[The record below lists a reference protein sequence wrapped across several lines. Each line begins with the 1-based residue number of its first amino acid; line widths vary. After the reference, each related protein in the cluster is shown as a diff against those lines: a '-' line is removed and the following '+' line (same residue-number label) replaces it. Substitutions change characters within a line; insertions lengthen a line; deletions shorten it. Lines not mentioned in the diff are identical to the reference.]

1 MVDFDGRWV
10 GSTYD
15 RPMESY
21 WLCIV
26 CLSCALHAR
35 MARMTCCITS
45 MRRKKRMAVAPV
57 GSEKKRETTHTHT
70 HRDTQDTQS
79 TDVLGNYLIDI
90 FIIIIFIIVI
100 INVSYFHVWD
110 IFMGCVCQVYFQRI
124 CLFLRF
130 ANSKI
135 QDCYFFKH
143 LIALGKHSPFWYG
156 WNPMLSIGEV

>member
-1 MVDFDGRWV
+1 MVDFDGRLA

-26 CLSCALHAR
+26 CLNWAVHAP

-45 MRRKKRMAVAPV
+45 MRRKRGWRWHRSVA
-57 GSEKKRETTHTHT
+57 KKKGNST

-79 TDVLGNYLIDI
+79 TDVLGNYLIV
-90 FIIIIFIIVI
+90 IIIIII
-100 INVSYFHVWD
+100 INAAYFHFWN
-110 IFMGCVCQVYFQRI
+110 IFMGCVCQVYFQWN

-143 LIALGKHSPFWYG
+143 LITLGKHSLFWYG
-156 WNPMLSIGEV
+156 WNPMLSMGDD

>member
-1 MVDFDGRWV
+1 MVDFDGRLA

-26 CLSCALHAR
+26 CLNWAVHAP

-45 MRRKKRMAVAPV
+45 MRRKRGWRWHRSVA
-57 GSEKKRETTHTHT
+57 KKKGNST

-79 TDVLGNYLIDI
+79 TDVLGNYLI
-90 FIIIIFIIVI
+90 FIIIIIII
-100 INVSYFHVWD
+100 IIIICY
-110 IFMGCVCQVYFQRI
+110 IFS
-124 CLFLRF
+124 FLGHFYGMRMSRF

-143 LIALGKHSPFWYG
+143 LITLGEYSRFWYG
-156 WNPMLSIGEV
+156 WNPMLSMGDD